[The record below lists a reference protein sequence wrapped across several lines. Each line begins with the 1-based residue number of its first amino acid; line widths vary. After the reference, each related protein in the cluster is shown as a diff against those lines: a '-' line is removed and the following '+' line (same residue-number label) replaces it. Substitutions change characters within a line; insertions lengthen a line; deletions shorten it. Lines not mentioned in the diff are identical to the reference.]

1 MSLVEWELL
10 LLIGDEAHHMFCAMS
25 DLAGIWQACVHGVP
39 NAAALVRVVSSLFLF
54 IFHVLVITPGAST
67 TSDLAVFFG
76 EMHYHFFLMLLRT
89 WQLTQYLWTVRKR
102 NTWTFVSHWSAFV
115 LHTGLV
121 WLYTSVV
128 HLSLQ
133 RHVAG
138 DDGLDNNAAVL
149 LPPTPR
155 APESPDAAAIA
166 RAVAAARDTATQQ
179 HAPPRRSPYHSSSR
193 LPGTE
198 TPLSSPPSPL
208 LTEVPS
214 HAIREL
220 GRTARRMSELSSAL
234 SSRRA
239 SALDRVAAAGAIS
252 ETMPNDDLA
261 AQEVGARPEV
271 ASGAEPQQGIES
283 PPFEGEPASLL
294 GSRTRTLSISSKDSW
309 SLSPYSEGE
318 VYVRTVSGEL
328 VAKEDSQS
336 VVDSTPNNLVLSEK
350 DSAFSPEST
359 PQHDTDGPANAF
371 HAPVVGKEQTVLRT
385 PSRERFEADATNTG
399 KIVPT
404 NESAPA
410 LGGDQG
416 AAPDTAQ
423 IRPLTTAS
431 DIGLDTV
438 PGSSGSYAKTERNP
452 TVVSSGAQE
461 SREALSTVEHSPVV
475 VSAPGSRKAS
485 STTPPKSL
493 E

>member
-10 LLIGDEAHHMFCAMS
+10 LLVGDEAHHMYRAMS

-39 NAAALVRVVSSLFLF
+39 NAATLVRVVSSLFLF
-54 IFHVLVITPGAST
+54 VFHVLVITPGAST

-76 EMHYHFFLMLLRT
+76 EIHYHFFLMLLRT
-89 WQLTQYLWTVRKR
+89 WQLTHYLWTVRKR
-102 NTWTFVSHWSAFV
+102 NAWTFVSHWSAFI

-138 DDGLDNNAAVL
+138 DNELENNAAVL
-149 LPPTPR
+149 LPPAPR

-166 RAVAAARDTATQQ
+166 RAIAAARDTATQQ
-179 HAPPRRSPYHSSSR
+179 QAPPRRSPYHSSAR
-193 LPGTE
+193 LPETE

-239 SALDRVAAAGAIS
+239 SALDRVAAARAIS
-252 ETMPNDDLA
+252 ETMPNEDFV
-261 AQEVGARPEV
+261 AQAVGPRPEV
-271 ASGAEPQQGIES
+271 ASGVALQQGLES

-318 VYVRTVSGEL
+318 VNAMTVSGEL
-328 VAKEDSQS
+328 VAKEDSQL
-336 VVDSTPNNLVLSEK
+336 VVESAPNNLVLSEK
-350 DSAFSPEST
+350 DSALSPEST
-359 PQHDTDGPANAF
+359 PQNDTDGPANAF
-371 HAPVVGKEQTVLRT
+371 PAPFLAKEQTVSRT
-385 PSRERFEADATNTG
+385 PSRERFEAAATNTE

-404 NESAPA
+404 HDSDPA

-423 IRPLTTAS
+423 IRPPTTAS
-431 DIGLDTV
+431 NIGLDAV
-438 PGSSGSYAKTERNP
+438 PGSSGSSAKTEGNP
-452 TVVSSGAQE
+452 TAVSSGAEE
-461 SREALSTVEHSPVV
+461 SPKALSSAEHSPVI
-475 VSAPGSRKAS
+475 SAPGSRKAS